1 MSEIF
6 DAIARISWDSNLKEL
21 KAVTDEMRDQDKV
34 LDELRRKGG
43 RLEEQIKKTNDPA
56 KLARYN
62 NELQETKRR
71 ADAIVTT
78 QKKQVEITE
87 QLRKKQS
94 ELHSELRKNNDPKLV
109 QGLLQNLGRVENQL
123 DVLTTKARG
132 SGSMGSKIGG
142 LGESLLMGFGI
153 GGGMAIFDTALGAIR
168 NFIGNAS
175 AEFEDAERA
184 AIELERALGNIG
196 KGNLLVGLQNEAT
209 QLAEKFGGLF
219 DNDDIVKAQT
229 QLVQYGKV
237 SREELSKLLPVILE
251 LSSAQRVDLAT
262 ATQTV
267 INILEGR
274 GGQTLRDYGVSVK
287 GVKTEHDRLNVV
299 LGDFATKLQGASD
312 AYAMTAEGIER
323 KNAVLMAATEERFGS
338 SINKLRKKILP
349 VITSFLE
356 AVNLGLMSD
365 EDIRREQISMT
376 EQTFAGM
383 VRGKSE
389 SELKAMEERAR
400 EYGSLAFKWK
410 ANIDALRE
418 KGSDEIGRIEY
429 LKRLKEYNKE
439 FDKAT
444 RNAIAL
450 NNAISGE
457 RAIQGADKGPSN
469 KNADSAEL
477 KEPSIKTINDISGT
491 AALAASMGTTMGWLL
506 SLMFDPE
513 SADKLSESEQKIK
526 SYLDT
531 LQDEMSK
538 LLDESNREQILG
550 IEEVKGSTQLNEE
563 LMTYYKQKEEKKRT
577 EIVKEEAK
585 KRNRA
590 YKEELF
596 ANTIRVADVTQDL
609 ISQEQDK
616 NDRLIQLQ
624 QERID
629 NIRNSQ
635 EKGSKESLKVEED
648 RLNELLAKRRRY
660 EQQQRVI
667 DAAVIAANQAVAIS
681 GAIATIAKADNP
693 ILIAANVL
701 AILAGI
707 GATVAGIKG
716 AFQDDTGFFVGGYT
730 GDGDPRQ
737 TSTAVGRRPY
747 KYHRGE
753 FVMDHDLTNKH
764 RDLFDGMHK
773 RELMVQKL
781 NDGYYVGPK
790 VLDTDR
796 AISDYHT
803 AKNYTLD
810 STGVISELQTTNKLL
825 RRGRVVVENNF
836 DVKGF
841 STSLA
846 SQITQTEFRRKM
858 TKLG

>member
-34 LDELRRKGG
+34 LEELRRKGG
-43 RLEEQIKKTNDPA
+43 RLEEQIKKTNDPS

-62 NELQETKRR
+62 SELQEAKRR
-71 ADAIVTT
+71 ADAIVST

-87 QLRKKQS
+87 QLRKKQT

-109 QGLLQNLGRVENQL
+109 QGLLQNLGRVQNQL
-123 DVLTTKARG
+123 EALTAKARG
-132 SGSMGSKIGG
+132 SGSMGAKIGG

-196 KGNLLVGLQNEAT
+196 KGNLLAGLQNEAERLSD
-209 QLAEKFGGLF
+209 QFGGLF
-219 DNDDIVKAQT
+219 DNDDIVIAQT
-229 QLVQYGKV
+229 RLVQYGKL
-237 SREELSKLLPVILE
+237 SREELSKLLPVIME

-312 AYAMTAEGIER
+312 AYAMTADGIER

-338 SINKLRKKILP
+338 SIDKLRKKILP

-376 EQTFAGM
+376 ERTFAGM

-400 EYGSLAFKWK
+400 AYGSLAFKWK

-444 RNAIAL
+444 KNAIAL

-457 RAIQGADKGPSN
+457 RALQSN
-469 KNADSAEL
+469 KGALNPNAAFADETTNEAKSAVKTTNKEL
-477 KEPSIKTINDISGT
+477 KKPENRIKINVEFVEVGPGNETKPQGKGKGLGAMIESLLPAMHELKNNTIQLENETS
-491 AALAASMGTTMGWLL
+491 
-506 SLMFDPE
+506 
-513 SADKLSESEQKIK
+513 SARIKNRLEQ
-526 SYLDT
+526 
-531 LQDEMSK
+531 QDA
-538 LLDESNREQILG
+538 D
-550 IEEVKGSTQLNEE
+550 
-563 LMTYYKQKEEKKRT
+563 EKKRI
-577 EIVKEEAK
+577 EDEEKAK
-585 KRNRA
+585 AEAEQNRK
-590 YKEELF
+590 Y
-596 ANTIRVADVTQDL
+596 RQDL
-609 ISQEQDK
+609 YDNTLAAIDSAQMIISVEQDK

-624 QERID
+624 QDRID
-629 NIRNSQ
+629 AIRNSQ

-681 GAIATIAKADNP
+681 GAITTIANSKNP
-693 ILIAANVL
+693 VLIAANVL

-730 GDGDPRQ
+730 GDGNPRE
-737 TSTAVGRRPY
+737 TSTAVGRKPY
-747 KYHRGE
+747 KYHKGE
-753 FVMDHDLTNKH
+753 FVMDHDLTAKH

-773 RELMVQKL
+773 RELLVQKL
-781 NDGYYVGPK
+781 NDGYYVGPS

-796 AISDYHT
+796 AIADYHT

-836 DVKGF
+836 DVHGF

>member
-1 MSEIF
+1 M
-6 DAIARISWDSNLKEL
+6 
-21 KAVTDEMRDQDKV
+21 
-34 LDELRRKGG
+34 
-43 RLEEQIKKTNDPA
+43 
-56 KLARYN
+56 
-62 NELQETKRR
+62 KR
-71 ADAIVTT
+71 
-78 QKKQVEITE
+78 
-87 QLRKKQS
+87 
-94 ELHSELRKNNDPKLV
+94 
-109 QGLLQNLGRVENQL
+109 
-123 DVLTTKARG
+123 
-132 SGSMGSKIGG
+132 
-142 LGESLLMGFGI
+142 
-153 GGGMAIFDTALGAIR
+153 
-168 NFIGNAS
+168 
-175 AEFEDAERA
+175 
-184 AIELERALGNIG
+184 
-196 KGNLLVGLQNEAT
+196 
-209 QLAEKFGGLF
+209 
-219 DNDDIVKAQT
+219 
-229 QLVQYGKV
+229 
-237 SREELSKLLPVILE
+237 
-251 LSSAQRVDLAT
+251 
-262 ATQTV
+262 
-267 INILEGR
+267 
-274 GGQTLRDYGVSVK
+274 
-287 GVKTEHDRLNVV
+287 
-299 LGDFATKLQGASD
+299 
-312 AYAMTAEGIER
+312 
-323 KNAVLMAATEERFGS
+323 AVLAVVTSMNGF
-338 SINKLRKKILP
+338 KD
-349 VITSFLE
+349 IT
-356 AVNLGLMSD
+356 G
-365 EDIRREQISMT
+365 
-376 EQTFAGM
+376 
-383 VRGKSE
+383 
-389 SELKAMEERAR
+389 
-400 EYGSLAFKWK
+400 
-410 ANIDALRE
+410 
-418 KGSDEIGRIEY
+418 
-429 LKRLKEYNKE
+429 E
-439 FDKAT
+439 FDKFT
-444 RNAIAL
+444 RNTIAL
-450 NNAISGE
+450 NNAIANE
-457 RAIQGADKGPSN
+457 RASRNAGNGALNPNAAFADETTNEAKIAIKTTNKELKKPENRIKITVDFVEVGPGNEERPSSGGKGLGAMIESLLPAMRELKNNTIQLENETSSARINNRLEQQAADEKARLEAEEKAKADAELN
-469 KNADSAEL
+469 RQYRQDLYDNTLAAIDSAQM
-477 KEPSIKTINDISGT
+477 IIS
-491 AALAASMGTTMGWLL
+491 
-506 SLMFDPE
+506 
-513 SADKLSESEQKIK
+513 
-526 SYLDT
+526 
-531 LQDEMSK
+531 
-538 LLDESNREQILG
+538 
-550 IEEVKGSTQLNEE
+550 V
-563 LMTYYKQKEEKKRT
+563 
-577 EIVKEEAK
+577 
-585 KRNRA
+585 
-590 YKEELF
+590 
-596 ANTIRVADVTQDL
+596 
-609 ISQEQDK
+609 EQDK

>member
-71 ADAIVTT
+71 ADAIVST

-87 QLRKKQS
+87 QLRKKQT
-94 ELHSELRKNNDPKLV
+94 ELHNELRKNNDPKLV

-123 DVLTTKARG
+123 DSLTTKARG

-323 KNAVLMAATEERFGS
+323 KNAVLMAGVEERFGE
-338 SINKLRKKILP
+338 SINKLKLKVLP
-349 VITSFLE
+349 VVTGILE
-356 AVNLGLMSD
+356 AINIAIQSTD
-365 EDIRREQISMT
+365 DKWRESIARA
-376 EQTFAGM
+376 EQDVSGM
-383 VRGKSE
+383 VRGKSDA
-389 SELKAMEERAR
+389 ELRELEDRAKR
-400 EYGSLAFKWK
+400 YAALAFQYK
-410 ANIDALRE
+410 ARIDELRE
-418 KGSDEIGRIEY
+418 KGGDVNEKGGIGRRDFNE
-429 LKRLKEYNKE
+429 RLQRYNRE
-439 FDKAT
+439 FDKFT
-444 RNAIAL
+444 RNTIAL
-450 NNAISGE
+450 NNAIANE
-457 RAIQGADKGPSN
+457 RASRNAGNGALNPNAAFADETTNEAKIAIKTTNKELKKPENRIKINVDFVEVGPGNEERPSSGGKGLGAMIESLLPAMRELKNNTIQLENETSSARINNRLEQQAADEKARLEAEEKAKADAELN
-469 KNADSAEL
+469 RQYRQDLYDNTLAAIDSAQM
-477 KEPSIKTINDISGT
+477 IIS
-491 AALAASMGTTMGWLL
+491 
-506 SLMFDPE
+506 
-513 SADKLSESEQKIK
+513 
-526 SYLDT
+526 
-531 LQDEMSK
+531 
-538 LLDESNREQILG
+538 
-550 IEEVKGSTQLNEE
+550 V
-563 LMTYYKQKEEKKRT
+563 
-577 EIVKEEAK
+577 
-585 KRNRA
+585 
-590 YKEELF
+590 
-596 ANTIRVADVTQDL
+596 
-609 ISQEQDK
+609 EQDK

-810 STGVISELQTTNKLL
+810 STGVISELQMTNKLL